1 MQMCA
6 SFKVIRTTIQLQYYD
21 VDVTRLKIRGDGMTQ
36 IYGEDQHGCM
46 DDLIPVNSN
55 SEFHVSHHSE
65 FSHYSVRFCFVPSSH
80 LFCINGSL
88 FHLIITRQLTTE
100 KW

>member
-21 VDVTRLKIRGDGMTQ
+21 IDVTRLEIRDDGMTQ

-55 SEFHVSHHSE
+55 SEFHVSHH
-65 FSHYSVRFCFVPSSH
+65 
-80 LFCINGSL
+80 
-88 FHLIITRQLTTE
+88 
-100 KW
+100 